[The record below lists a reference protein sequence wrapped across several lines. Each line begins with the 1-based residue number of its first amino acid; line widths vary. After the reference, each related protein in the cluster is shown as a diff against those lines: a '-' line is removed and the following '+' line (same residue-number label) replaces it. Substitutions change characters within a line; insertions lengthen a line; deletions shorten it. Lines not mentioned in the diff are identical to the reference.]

1 MTAARPLLIG
11 VDVGTTRI
19 KAGLVGVDGRELGQA
34 SVPTR
39 WQRRATGG
47 EARPADFLQSVRQ
60 VLAELVATAPHG
72 EIAGLGV
79 TSMAET
85 AILLDRDGQAIGP
98 SVAWFDR
105 RAAADYAQMA
115 AEFPAGETG
124 LAPGEIPTVAT
135 LRWLRREDP
144 GLSRAVRALTVAE
157 WVVYGLGGSAAAEPS
172 LASRTGALS
181 IARREWWP
189 EVLRWA
195 GLPATLF
202 PALQA
207 AGTSWGRVRDPT
219 GGLDRLAGAALTV
232 AGHDHIVASVGSGVT
247 HSHQATDSC
256 GTAEA
261 LIRPVAVDSAP
272 DPAAGIADGVCT
284 SWHVLPGHYCL
295 LVGLRLGIE
304 LSALLEQ
311 LGAPATHGRT
321 ELDGAA
327 LRILDGAPATPGT
340 APAGRWLAA
349 LRAAVDRSE
358 RALRTLETLGGQLT
372 EVRVSGGWAANPV
385 LQRLKARAFPHP
397 VYPDV
402 AEAGIRGAA
411 LLAGLAAGVY
421 PSPGGFPPP
430 PLGAAPGLPGPRPA
444 PPTPRAP
451 GHTARTSPHPE
462 TDQQDRT
469 ATP

>member
-1 MTAARPLLIG
+1 VTAVRPLLIG

-19 KAGLVGVDGRELGQA
+19 KAGLVDLDGRELGQA

-39 WQRRATGG
+39 WHRLATGG
-47 EARPADFLQSVRQ
+47 EARPEDFLQSARQ
-60 VLAELVATAPHG
+60 VLAELLATAPAG

-85 AILLDRDGQAIGP
+85 AILLDRDGQAVGP

-105 RAAADYAQMA
+105 RAADDYALMA
-115 AEFPAGETG
+115 AEFSAGETGRRTG

-135 LRWLRREDP
+135 LRWLRRSDP
-144 GLSRAVRALTVAE
+144 GLSRAVRSLAVAE

-181 IARREWWP
+181 ITSREWWP
-189 EVLRWA
+189 DVLRWA
-195 GLPATLF
+195 GLPATIF
-202 PALQA
+202 PSLQA
-207 AGTSWGRVRDPT
+207 AGTSWGRVRDP
-219 GGLDRLAGAALTV
+219 GDGLDRLAGATLTV

-247 HSHQATDSC
+247 QGHQATDSC

-261 LIRPVAVDSAP
+261 LIRPVPA
-272 DPAAGIADGVCT
+272 DPARDPGAGIADGVCT

-295 LVGLRLGIE
+295 LVGLRLGID
-304 LSALLEQ
+304 LIALLDQ

-321 ELDGAA
+321 KLDDVVLG
-327 LRILDGAPATPGT
+327 ILDGT
-340 APAGRWLAA
+340 APAAPDTAAARRWYAA
-349 LRAAVDRSE
+349 LQAAVDRSG
-358 RALRTLETLGGQLT
+358 RALRTLEALGGNLT

-385 LQRLKARAFPHP
+385 LQRLKARAFPNP
-397 VYPDV
+397 VYPEV

-421 PSPGGFPPP
+421 PSVSAFPPP
-430 PLGAAPGLPGPRPA
+430 RLVAGPAGVPPAHTGARQKHQPNIR
-444 PPTPRAP
+444 
-451 GHTARTSPHPE
+451 E

-469 ATP
+469 ATS

>member
-1 MTAARPLLIG
+1 MTAVRPLLIG

-19 KAGLVGVDGRELGQA
+19 KAGLIDLGGRELGQA
-34 SVPTR
+34 SAPTR
-39 WQRRATGG
+39 WHRLATGG

-60 VLAELVATAPHG
+60 VLAELLATAPAG

-85 AILLDRDGQAIGP
+85 AILLDRGGQPIGP

-105 RAAADYAQMA
+105 RAADDYALMT
-115 AEFPAGETG
+115 AEFPAGETGRRTG
-124 LAPGEIPTVAT
+124 LAPGEIPTVAA
-135 LRWLRREDP
+135 LRWLRRGDP
-144 GLSRAVRALTVAE
+144 GLSRAVRALAVAE

-181 IARREWWP
+181 IASREWWP
-189 EVLRWA
+189 DVLRWA
-195 GLPATLF
+195 GLPATIF
-202 PALQA
+202 PRLQA
-207 AGTSWGRVRDPT
+207 AGTSWGRVRDRAD
-219 GGLDRLAGAALTV
+219 GLDRLAGATLTV

-247 HSHQATDSC
+247 QGHQATDSC

-261 LIRPVAVDSAP
+261 LIRPVPADP
-272 DPAAGIADGVCT
+272 GRDPAAGIADGVCT
-284 SWHVLPGHYCL
+284 GWHVLPGYYCL
-295 LVGLRLGIE
+295 LVGLRLGID
-304 LSALLEQ
+304 LIALLDQ
-311 LGAPATHGRT
+311 LGASATHGRT
-321 ELDGAA
+321 KLDGAV
-327 LRILDGAPATPGT
+327 LDILDGT
-340 APAGRWLAA
+340 APEAPDTAAARRWHAA
-349 LRAAVDRSE
+349 LQASVDRAG
-358 RALRTLETLGGQLT
+358 RALRTLEALGGNLS

-421 PSPGGFPPP
+421 PSVSAFPPP
-430 PLGAAPGLPGPRPA
+430 QLMTDPGWPEPGRHQATPSAPA
-444 PPTPRAP
+444 
-451 GHTARTSPHPE
+451 HHQE

-469 ATP
+469 ATS

>member
-19 KAGLVGVDGRELGQA
+19 KAGLVDVSGNELGLA
-34 SVPTR
+34 SAPTR
-39 WQRRATGG
+39 WQRKATGG

-60 VLAELVATAPHG
+60 VLAELLATAPGG

-85 AILLDRDGQAIGP
+85 AILLDRDGQPTGP
-98 SVAWFDR
+98 AVAWFDR
-105 RAAADYAQMA
+105 RAAADYALMTT
-115 AEFPAGETG
+115 EFPAGETGRRTG

-135 LRWLRREDP
+135 LRWLRRNDP
-144 GLSRAVRALTVAE
+144 GVSRAVQALAVAE
-157 WVVYGLGGSAAAEPS
+157 WVVYGLGGTAAAEPS

-181 IARREWWP
+181 IASREWWP
-189 EVLRWA
+189 DALRWA
-195 GLPATLF
+195 GLPGSIF
-202 PALQA
+202 PGLQA
-207 AGTSWGRVRDPT
+207 AGTSWGRVREPA
-219 GGLDRLAGAALTV
+219 GGLDRLAGATLTV

-247 HSHQATDSC
+247 QSRQATDSC

-261 LIRPVAVDSAP
+261 LIRPVPADPAQ

-284 SWHVLPGHYCL
+284 SWHVLPGYYCL
-295 LVGLRLGIE
+295 LAGLRLGID
-304 LSALLEQ
+304 LIALLDQ
-311 LGAPATHGRT
+311 LGASAMHGRT
-321 ELDGAA
+321 GLDDAV
-327 LRILDGAPATPGT
+327 LRILDGT
-340 APAGRWLAA
+340 APAAPDTDAARRWHAA
-349 LRAAVDRSE
+349 LLASVDRAR
-358 RALRTLETLGGQLT
+358 RALRTLETLGGNLD

-385 LQRLKARAFPHP
+385 LQRLKARAFPNP

-421 PSPGGFPPP
+421 PSATAFPPP
-430 PLGAAPGLPGPRPA
+430 RLMAGPGRPGPR
-444 PPTPRAP
+444 TAP
-451 GHTARTSPHPE
+451 GHPERASPRPG

-469 ATP
+469 ATS